1 VKQVVQNYRTGELAL
16 IDTPVPACRPGGV
29 LVRTSYSLISTG
41 TELMKV
47 DEAAMSLVGKARAR
61 PDQVAKVLATVAS
74 TGPVATYQKVM
85 NKLDSWTPLGYSLAG
100 TVTAVGDGVADVTV
114 GDRVAAAGNEQALHA
129 EYNWVPRNLFVRV
142 PDTVADPHAAF
153 ATVGAIAMQGLRQA
167 EPALG
172 ESVLVIGLGLIGQL
186 AVQLCAAAGLRV
198 LGADLDASR
207 CALAQR
213 VGAIA
218 AAAPSSAL
226 DSLIAEATGGR
237 GVDHV
242 LITAG
247 ARDDAPVALAVRA
260 VRSRGRIVDIGKCT
274 MNFPWNACYE
284 KELDVRFSRSYGPG
298 RYDPRYEMEGRDYPA
313 EYVRWTERRNMECFV
328 DLLGR
333 QRLDVAPLISHVAD
347 FDDAVG
353 TYRSLQEG
361 GLRSVAVLFR
371 YPEVDPARVE
381 TPETTIA
388 PSPLPGTSS
397 RRPPATRPLRIGFI
411 GAGNYAGSMLLPHLR
426 GRADIDLATV
436 VTNSALSAR
445 NAVEKFGFARAAT
458 DPAAVLEDDTV
469 AAVFVVTRHRSH
481 ADLVAQALRAGKAVF
496 VEKPL
501 ALTENQISQ
510 VLDAVRDSG
519 NDRLHVGFNRRF
531 APLLV
536 EAREAFGLRS
546 GPATARYL
554 VNAGRLPADSWY
566 ADAEAE
572 GTRFEGEGGHFLDT
586 LAWLL
591 GARPRS
597 VFATATAQAADLQI
611 TVRWGDGS
619 VATITYATS
628 GAPSAGKENL
638 ELLAD
643 SKLLRLTDFRRAAVH
658 GPQRWS
664 SGRLPRGQDKGQ
676 RAQVS
681 AFLRSVCTGGP
692 MPIPLGSLI
701 STTRATLAT
710 SRSLASGI
718 AVTVEEAD
726 SGS

>member
-47 DEAAMSLVGKARAR
+47 DEAALSLVGKARAR
-61 PDQVAKVLATVAS
+61 PDQVAKVLASAAS
-74 TGPVATYQKVM
+74 AGPVATYQKVM
-85 NKLDSWTPLGYSLAG
+85 NKLDSWTPLGYSLEG
-100 TVTAVGDGVADVTV
+100 TVTAVGEGVADVTV

-142 PDTVADPHAAF
+142 PDTVFESHAAF
-153 ATVGAIAMQGLRQA
+153 TTVGAIAMQGLRQA

-172 ESVLVIGLGLIGQL
+172 ESVLVIGLGLIGAL
-186 AVQLCAAAGLRV
+186 AVQLYAAAGVRV
-198 LGADLDASR
+198 IGADLDPAR
-207 CALAQR
+207 CELAQLT
-213 VGAIA
+213 GAIA

-226 DSLIAEATGGR
+226 DSLVAEATGGR

-260 VRSRGRIVDIGKCT
+260 VRGRGRIVDIGKCA

-284 KELDVRFSRSYGPG
+284 KEIDVRFSRSYGPG
-298 RYDPRYEMEGRDYPA
+298 RYDPRYELEGRDYPA

-328 DLLGR
+328 DLLAR
-333 QRLDVAPLISHVAD
+333 RRIDVAPLISDLAD
-347 FDDAVG
+347 FDDAVP

-371 YPEVDPARVE
+371 YPAVPPGHVEVPEPAIAPAR
-381 TPETTIA
+381 
-388 PSPLPGTSS
+388 LPDTSS
-397 RRPPATRPLRIGFI
+397 RRRPASRPLRIAFI
-411 GAGNYAGSMLLPHLR
+411 GAGNYANSMLLPHLR
-426 GRADIDLATV
+426 GRPDIDLATV
-436 VTNSALSAR
+436 VTNSALSAA
-445 NAVEKFGFARAAT
+445 NAVEKFGFHRAAT
-458 DPAAVLEDDTV
+458 DPAAVLEDDAV

-481 ADLVAQALRAGKAVF
+481 ADLVARALRAGKAVF

-501 ALTENQISQ
+501 ALTEAQIQQ
-510 VLDAVRDSG
+510 VLTAVRESG

-536 EAREAFGLRS
+536 EARAAFGSRS

-554 VNAGRLPADSWY
+554 VNAGPLPGDSWY
-566 ADAEAE
+566 LDAEAE
-572 GTRFEGEGGHFLDT
+572 GTRFAGEGGHFLDT

-597 VFATATAQAADLQI
+597 VFAAATAASDDLQV
-611 TVRWGDGS
+611 TVRWDDGS
-619 VATITYATS
+619 VATITYAAS
-628 GAPSAGKENL
+628 GAPSAGKEHL

-643 SKLLRLTDFRRAAVH
+643 GQLLRLTDFRRADVH
-658 GPQRWS
+658 GPQRWR

-701 STTRATLAT
+701 STTRATLAV
-710 SRSLASGI
+710 SHSLASGI
-718 AVTVEEAD
+718 AVTVEEAE